1 MGIHVLGTGSYT
13 PAFQVTNEDMA
24 KIVETND
31 EWIRTRTGIGTR
43 HISDGEPTWYMGAQ
57 AAKRAIEAAGIDP
70 LEIGL
75 LIDTTITPEYC
86 TPSMSCIIQRETG
99 AANAACFDMNAACSG
114 FVYAMD
120 TAHRFL
126 KTDPTMRYALVV
138 ANESLSKITNYNDRS
153 SCILFGD
160 GAAAALIE
168 YKEDAL
174 YTSHLGADGTGA
186 KFLYAHS
193 ALPQSP
199 FVKPERLAEY
209 DDGIGAAPEGWE
221 HAMLQD
227 GREVY
232 KFATH
237 ALAKAATMAAEKIG
251 FDLNDLDKIV
261 PHQANMRI
269 GADAVDGRVVE
280 SAFKACPCPPIQQ
293 HSAEIENDVGDGR
306 NCNGHRETLLVACVC
321 LPPVYRTHVREGRF
335 RLRVRRFL
343 KVIGAERLAW
353 VLKKANLDVFGDCDD
368 CHADHFEHT
377 INPKLNQ
384 HVV

>member
-1 MGIHVLGTGSYT
+1 MGIRVLGTGSYT

-43 HISDGEPTWYMGAQ
+43 HISDGEPTWYMGAE
-57 AAKRAIEAAGIDP
+57 AAKRAIAAAGIDP

-86 TPSMSCIIQRETG
+86 TPSMSCIIQR
-99 AANAACFDMNAACSG
+99 
-114 FVYAMD
+114 
-120 TAHRFL
+120 
-126 KTDPTMRYALVV
+126 
-138 ANESLSKITNYNDRS
+138 
-153 SCILFGD
+153 D
-160 GAAAALIE
+160 GAAAAVIE

-199 FVKPERLAEY
+199 FVKPERQAEY
-209 DDGIGAAPEGWE
+209 DDGIGAGPEGWE
-221 HAMLQD
+221 HTMLQD

-251 FDLNDLDKIV
+251 FDLNELDKIV
-261 PHQANMRI
+261 PHQANIRI
-269 GADAVDGRVVE
+269 IETAMKFLKQPMEKVITNIEYHGNTS
-280 SAFKACPCPPIQQ
+280 SASIPIAFDEAIRAGKIQR
-293 HSAEIENDVGDGR
+293 GDK
-306 NCNGHRETLLVACVC
+306 VC
-321 LPPVYRTHVREGRF
+321 LVGF
-335 RLRVRRFL
+335 
-343 KVIGAERLAW
+343 GAGLTYAALIMEY
-353 VLKKANLDVFGDCDD
+353 
-368 CHADHFEHT
+368 
-377 INPKLNQ
+377 
-384 HVV
+384 

>member
-1 MGIHVLGTGSYT
+1 
-13 PAFQVTNEDMA
+13 MA
-24 KIVETND
+24 VPM
-31 EWIRTRTGIGTR
+31 RTRVAPSR
-43 HISDGEPTWYMGAQ
+43 MAFS
-57 AAKRAIEAAGIDP
+57 KSP
-70 LEIGL
+70 LM
-75 LIDTTITPEYC
+75 P
-86 TPSMSCIIQRETG
+86 M
-99 AANAACFDMNAACSG
+99 A
-114 FVYAMD
+114 
-120 TAHRFL
+120 
-126 KTDPTMRYALVV
+126 MRYAMVV

-269 GADAVDGRVVE
+269 IETAMKFLKQPMEKVITNIEYHGNTS
-280 SAFKACPCPPIQQ
+280 SASIPIAFDEAIRAGKIQRG
-293 HSAEIENDVGDGR
+293 EK
-306 NCNGHRETLLVACVC
+306 VC
-321 LPPVYRTHVREGRF
+321 LVGF
-335 RLRVRRFL
+335 
-343 KVIGAERLAW
+343 GAGLTYAALIMEY
-353 VLKKANLDVFGDCDD
+353 
-368 CHADHFEHT
+368 
-377 INPKLNQ
+377 
-384 HVV
+384 

>member
-1 MGIHVLGTGSYT
+1 MGIRVLGTGSYT

-43 HISDGEPTWYMGAQ
+43 HISDGEPTWYMGAE
-57 AAKRAIEAAGIDP
+57 AAKRAIAAAGIDP

-126 KTDPTMRYALVV
+126 KTDSSMRYALVV
-138 ANESLSKITNYNDRS
+138 ANESLSKITNYSDRS

-160 GAAAALIE
+160 GAAAAIIE
-168 YKEDAL
+168 YAPDAL

-186 KFLYAHS
+186 KYLYAHS
-193 ALPQSP
+193 ALPRSP
-199 FVKPERLAEY
+199 FVKAKREVECGDPDMQLA
-209 DDGIGAAPEGWE
+209 PQGWE
-221 HAMLQD
+221 YTMLQD

-232 KFATH
+232 RFATH
-237 ALAKAATMAAEKIG
+237 ALEKAARLAAEKIG
-251 FDLNDLDKIV
+251 FDLNDLDKVV

-269 GADAVDGRVVE
+269 IETAMKYLKQPMEKVIVNIDHHGNTS
-280 SAFKACPCPPIQQ
+280 SASIPIALDEGIREGKIQR
-293 HSAEIENDVGDGR
+293 GDK
-306 NCNGHRETLLVACVC
+306 VC
-321 LPPVYRTHVREGRF
+321 LVGF
-335 RLRVRRFL
+335 
-343 KVIGAERLAW
+343 GAGLTYAAIIMEY
-353 VLKKANLDVFGDCDD
+353 
-368 CHADHFEHT
+368 
-377 INPKLNQ
+377 
-384 HVV
+384 

>member
-1 MGIHVLGTGSYT
+1 MGIRVLGTGSYT

-43 HISDGEPTWYMGAQ
+43 HISDGEPTWYMGAE
-57 AAKRAIEAAGIDP
+57 AAKRAIAAAGIDP

-126 KTDPTMRYALVV
+126 KTDSSMRYALVV
-138 ANESLSKITNYNDRS
+138 ANESLSKITNYSDRS

-160 GAAAALIE
+160 GAAAAVIE

-199 FVKPERLAEY
+199 FVKPKRRAEY
-209 DDGIGAAPEGWE
+209 DDGIGAGPEGWE
-221 HAMLQD
+221 HTMLQD

-251 FDLNDLDKIV
+251 FDLNELDKIGIIETAMKFLKQPMEKV
-261 PHQANMRI
+261 ITNIEYHGNTS
-269 GADAVDGRVVE
+269 
-280 SAFKACPCPPIQQ
+280 SASIPIAFDEAIRAGKIQR
-293 HSAEIENDVGDGR
+293 GDK
-306 NCNGHRETLLVACVC
+306 VC
-321 LPPVYRTHVREGRF
+321 LVGF
-335 RLRVRRFL
+335 
-343 KVIGAERLAW
+343 GAGLTYAALIMEY
-353 VLKKANLDVFGDCDD
+353 
-368 CHADHFEHT
+368 
-377 INPKLNQ
+377 
-384 HVV
+384 

>member
-1 MGIHVLGTGSYT
+1 MGIRVLGTGSYT

-43 HISDGEPTWYMGAQ
+43 HISDGEPTWYMGAE
-57 AAKRAIEAAGIDP
+57 AAKRAIAAAGIDP

-126 KTDPTMRYALVV
+126 KTDSSMRYALVV
-138 ANESLSKITNYNDRS
+138 ANESLSKITNYSDRS

-160 GAAAALIE
+160 GAAAAVIE

-199 FVKPERLAEY
+199 FVKPERRAEY
-209 DDGIGAAPEGWE
+209 DDSIGAGPEGWE
-221 HAMLQD
+221 HTMLQD

-251 FDLNDLDKIV
+251 FDLNELDKIV
-261 PHQANMRI
+261 PHQANIRI
-269 GADAVDGRVVE
+269 IETAMKFLKQPMEKVITNIEYHGNTS
-280 SAFKACPCPPIQQ
+280 SASIPIAFDEAIRAGKIQR
-293 HSAEIENDVGDGR
+293 GDK
-306 NCNGHRETLLVACVC
+306 VC
-321 LPPVYRTHVREGRF
+321 LVGF
-335 RLRVRRFL
+335 
-343 KVIGAERLAW
+343 GAGLTYAALIMEY
-353 VLKKANLDVFGDCDD
+353 
-368 CHADHFEHT
+368 
-377 INPKLNQ
+377 
-384 HVV
+384 

>member
-43 HISDGEPTWYMGAQ
+43 RISDGEPTWYMGVQ
-57 AAKRAIEAAGIDP
+57 AAQRAIDAAGIDP
-70 LEIGL
+70 KEIGL
-75 LIDTTITPEYC
+75 LIDTTITSEYI
-86 TPSMSCIIQRETG
+86 TPSMSCIIQREVG
-99 AANAACFDMNAACSG
+99 AVNAACFDLNAACSG

-126 KTDPTMRYALVV
+126 KTDSSMRYALVV
-138 ANESLSKITNYNDRS
+138 ANESLSKITNYSDRS
-153 SCILFGD
+153 SCVLFGD
-160 GAAAALIE
+160 GAAAVVIE
-168 YKEDAL
+168 YDEDAL

-193 ALPQSP
+193 TLPPTP
-199 FVKPERLAEY
+199 FVKPERAAEY
-209 DDGIGAAPEGWE
+209 DAKIGPAPEGWE
-221 HAMLQD
+221 HTLLQD

-237 ALAKAATMAAEKIG
+237 ALVKAATLAAEKID

-269 GADAVDGRVVE
+269 IETAMKFLKQPMEKVITNIERHGNTS
-280 SAFKACPCPPIQQ
+280 SASIPI
-293 HSAEIENDVGDGR
+293 AFDEAI
-306 NCNGHRETLLVACVC
+306 
-321 LPPVYRTHVREGRF
+321 REGKIQRGEKICLVGF
-335 RLRVRRFL
+335 
-343 KVIGAERLAW
+343 GAGLTYAALIMEY
-353 VLKKANLDVFGDCDD
+353 
-368 CHADHFEHT
+368 
-377 INPKLNQ
+377 
-384 HVV
+384 